1 LHAFIQ
7 DLAIPA
13 QAKQDLLAM
22 TPASYIGK
30 AVTLAK
36 RG

>member
-13 QAKQDLLAM
+13 QAKQELLTM

-30 AVTLAK
+30 AVALAK